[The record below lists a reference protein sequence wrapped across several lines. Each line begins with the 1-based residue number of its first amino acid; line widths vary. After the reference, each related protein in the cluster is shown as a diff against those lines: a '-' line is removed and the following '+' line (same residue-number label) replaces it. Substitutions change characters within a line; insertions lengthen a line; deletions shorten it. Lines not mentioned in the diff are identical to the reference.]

1 MIKKVFIGLLLLG
14 VILLVGV
21 FLLTYPPRNFILKTP
36 EVLGSRV
43 ASNEWQPKDI
53 LGSQQAPKITAHAAY
68 FVDIDSGEVLYKKN
82 EKIRA
87 PVASL
92 VKVMTAIVTLEN
104 RDWAD
109 KVEVSSFAASQEPDH
124 MILQQGEVLTVE
136 ELLYGVFLIS
146 GNDAAE
152 ALAESITGDRIDF
165 IKFMNTKASL
175 LGMRDTLFINPSGLQ
190 EDTQTQYSTAYD
202 VALMS
207 RFAIKQ
213 FPKLLDISSTP
224 YKYIEETETHQDY
237 TLYSGI
243 NLLTTYPGVV
253 GFKTGYTPEAG
264 MTLIT
269 VAKRDGRIVLGVL
282 LNSES
287 RRDEARELLDY
298 SFKKLGID

>member
-1 MIKKVFIGLLLLG
+1 MVKKILVGLSLVGTLLL
-14 VILLVGV
+14 IGV
-21 FLLTYPPRNFILKTP
+21 FVFSTPSKELILKTP

-43 ASNEWQPKDI
+43 ASNQWQPKDI
-53 LGSQQAPKITAHAAY
+53 LGSQTAPEVTAHSAY
-68 FVDIDSGEVLYKKN
+68 FVEIDSGEVLYKKN
-82 EKIRA
+82 EKSRA

-92 VKVMTAIVTLEN
+92 VKIMTAVVISEN
-104 RDWAD
+104 RDWED
-109 KVEVSSFAASQEPDH
+109 KVEISSFAASQEPDH
-124 MILQQGEVLTVE
+124 MLLRSGEVLTVE
-136 ELLYGVFLIS
+136 ELLYGLFLVS
-146 GNDAAE
+146 GNDASE
-152 ALAESITGDRIDF
+152 ALAETVTGSRADF
-165 IKFMNTKASL
+165 IKFMNNKASQ
-175 LGMRDTLFINPSGLQ
+175 LGMNDTLFINPSGLQ
-190 EDTQTQYSTAYD
+190 EDGQSQYSTAYD

-243 NLLTTYPGVV
+243 NLLTTYPGVM

-264 MTLIT
+264 MTLVT
-269 VAKRDGRIVLGVL
+269 VAKRGGKVVLGVL

-298 SFKKLGID
+298 SFKKLGV